1 MPSRTASRPVAGD
14 DLATRRSRRAFAR
27 RQWARRWLTWKYVL
41 AAVLLLGLV
50 VGGIWLVM
58 FSSVLALKQVE
69 VQGTDNLRPQQVE
82 AVAGLETG
90 RPLARVDHDDV
101 RARVEAMAEVRGAVI
116 SRQWPD
122 TVVIDV
128 EERVAVAVVDIGGQL
143 RGLDTEGAVFDS
155 YRQAPADLPRVQ
167 TSADA
172 GREALEEAA
181 AVVGA
186 LPDDIASRVD
196 HVEVATV
203 DQISL
208 VLRDG
213 RTVLWGSAD
222 ESALK
227 AEVLVAL
234 LDGPGRTFDVSVPGQ
249 PTFKP

>member
-1 MPSRTASRPVAGD
+1 MPSRTTSRPAAGGD
-14 DLATRRSRRAFAR
+14 VATRRSRRAFAR

-41 AAVLLLGLV
+41 AAALLLGAV

-58 FSSVLALKQVE
+58 FSSTLALEEVE
-69 VQGTDNLRPQQVE
+69 VQGTDNLRSQQVE
-82 AVAGLETG
+82 QVAGLAAG
-90 RPLARVDHDDV
+90 RPLARVDLDGV
-101 RARVEAMAEVRGAVI
+101 RARVEALAEVRSAVV

-122 TVVIDV
+122 TVVIAV
-128 EERVAVAVVDIGGQL
+128 EERVAIAVVDIGGRL
-143 RGLDTEGAVFDS
+143 RGLDREGVVFDS
-155 YRQAPADLPRVQ
+155 FRQVPEGMPRVQ

-181 AVVGA
+181 AVVSA
-186 LPDDIASRVD
+186 LPGDIATRVD

-208 VLRDG
+208 VLRDD

-222 ESALK
+222 ESDLK

-234 LDGPGRTFDVSVPGQ
+234 LDGPGQTFDVSVPGQ
-249 PTFKP
+249 PTYRP